1 MLLHKRIVRVLKYTI
16 FRFLKPIKKKTKTKC
31 KTKENVS
38 RTRPKKIRP
47 KRRQQQLHLQRKK
60 TKTTIDEPQEKD
72 YSKMLVTELREE
84 LKGRGLD
91 HKGKKADLIKR
102 LEEADNP
109 IDFWGMFVSFVK
121 LISFFR

>member
-1 MLLHKRIVRVLKYTI
+1 MQNKRKRVADSSQEDKAQET
-16 FRFLKPIKKKTKTKC
+16 TT
-31 KTKENVS
+31 TTTS
-38 RTRPKKIRP
+38 TT
-47 KRRQQQLHLQRKK
+47 KK